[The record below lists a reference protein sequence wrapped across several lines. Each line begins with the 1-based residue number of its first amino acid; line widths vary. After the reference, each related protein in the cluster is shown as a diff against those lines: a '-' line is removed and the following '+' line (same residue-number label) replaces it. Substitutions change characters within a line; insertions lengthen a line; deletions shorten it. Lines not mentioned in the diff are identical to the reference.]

1 VHEGVVRG
9 VKVVFLHNG
18 ECFPS
23 PYGGNG
29 AGSVVFQLAVFNRA
43 VLEYCCHRQ
52 FNPSVIVTNDWF
64 TGLAAGYA
72 KNGNFG
78 QYFNS
83 TKFIHICHNLQETY
97 EGRIHPHNHEGDL
110 NRIHELPRQWF
121 SDNGNMINPSKCAL
135 INSD

>member
-83 TKFIHICHNLQETY
+83 TKFIHICHNL
-97 EGRIHPHNHEGDL
+97 
-110 NRIHELPRQWF
+110 
-121 SDNGNMINPSKCAL
+121 
-135 INSD
+135 